1 MGDPLDP
8 TETVSLEE
16 AVHMEI
22 IISQALINLLVRKG
36 LLTEKELMEEIA
48 EIKSSLPKPG

>member
-1 MGDPLDP
+1 
-8 TETVSLEE
+8 
-16 AVHMEI
+16 MEI